1 MFCGFCRPGTPP
13 TSDAGNPCRGG
24 FHIRPGCWR
33 RRKAGRY
40 GIGPYSGAGGL
51 RPSGGVYGRAGL
63 RDDAS
68 IVLYTGLRCRKIAVS
83 RLAAG
88 PVRFAGNGLD
98 RSAGP
103 CAAAT
108 GPIGNRP
115 LRRRG
120 RFAARRRRA
129 RRGGVRGGMRASR
142 PTDVLQVSH
151 QPGMHPLLTR
161 DPPVGADSISAR
173 GVGGGANRAD
183 MESAPTA
190 VREGVRPCGGVYGG
204 AGARQMRH
212 CCIPHKEIYARRRKL
227 RAYILRDIGRGAR
240 FSAARLC
247 G

>member
-1 MFCGFCRPGTPP
+1 MESAP
-13 TSDAGNPCRGG
+13 TAVRE
-24 FHIRPGCWR
+24 
-33 RRKAGRY
+33 
-40 GIGPYSGAGGL
+40 GL
-51 RPSGGVYGRAGL
+51 RPCGGVYGGAGG
-63 RDDAS
+63 A
-68 IVLYTGLRCRKIAVS
+68 GRCKHRPLHGFAMPQDCGFPV
-83 RLAAG
+83 AAG
-88 PVRFAGNGLD
+88 PVRFAGNDLD

-120 RFAARRRRA
+120 RFAAKRRRS

-161 DPPVGADSISAR
+161 ETPVGADSISAR
-173 GVGGGANRAD
+173 GVSGGAKWTD

-190 VREGVRPCGGVYGG
+190 AQESLQPSGGVYSG
-204 AGARQMRH
+204 AGVAAKAALLYPAQRNIRPQAEAAGVYFTGYF
-212 CCIPHKEIYARRRKL
+212 PHKEIYARRRKL

-247 G
+247 GRFSESPRRGGI